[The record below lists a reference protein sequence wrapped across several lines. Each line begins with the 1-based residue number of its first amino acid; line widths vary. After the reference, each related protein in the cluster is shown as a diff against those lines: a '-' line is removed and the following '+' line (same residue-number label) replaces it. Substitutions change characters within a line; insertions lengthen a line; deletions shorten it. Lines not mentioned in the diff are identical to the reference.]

1 MILHE
6 EEIRRESILNMAQ
19 EIAIAIR
26 TAPKARGTDNLSI
39 AIVTDDTIKILADK
53 MRQIGTEQN
62 LDFFKRDADNIMQSE
77 AVILIGTKISPLG
90 LNCRYCGFETCSV
103 KPHDVPCFFNAND
116 LGIAIGSAASKAADL
131 RLDNR
136 VMFSAGNA
144 AMQMNMLPNCSVILA
159 IPLTARGKSPFFDR
173 K

>member
-6 EEIRRESILNMAQ
+6 EHIRKDSILNMAR

-39 AIVTDDTIKILADK
+39 AILTDDDIERLAQK
-53 MRQIGTEQN
+53 MREIGTEHN
-62 LDFFKRDADNIMQSE
+62 LEFFLRDADNIMQSE
-77 AVILIGTKISPLG
+77 AVILIGSKVAPLG
-90 LNCRYCGFETCSV
+90 LNCGYCGFETCSA
-103 KPHDVPCFFNAND
+103 KPKTVPCFFNAND
-116 LGIAIGSAASKAADL
+116 LGIAIGSAVSKAADL

-144 AMQMNMLPNCSVILA
+144 ALQMNIMPECSMTLA